1 MMSSFINNRRVF
13 IVAEISANHG
23 QDFARA
29 VAMIKKAKECGV
41 DAIKFQAYMPD
52 TLTRDKA
59 TSII

>member
-1 MMSSFINNRRVF
+1 MSNFIDNQGVF
-13 IVAEISANHG
+13 LVVEVAANHG